1 MCSASVCQGLY
12 GNCLLLLFWLSFHLF
27 YPHLVFSLLEN
38 FIMHTKCFDQTHLR
52 LLISSSVFSFPI
64 SCVHFKTQVS
74 LVLTSRACME
84 DYVLEHAA
92 SLSIPQHQPSIVH
105 SSSASMGPHDSSFR
119 IHPRHC
125 LTQSCSGLQGQ
136 IAFLA

>member
-1 MCSASVCQGLY
+1 MSRALWKLPFAVVLALISLI
-12 GNCLLLLFWLSFHLF
+12 LSSLF
-27 YPHLVFSLLEN
+27 FSLLEN
-38 FIMHTKCFDQTHLR
+38 FITHTKCFDQTHLR
-52 LLISSSVFSFPI
+52 LLNSSSVFSFPI
-64 SCVHFKTQVS
+64 SCVCFKN
-74 LVLTSRACME
+74 VLTSRACME

-105 SSSASMGPHDSSFR
+105 SSSVSVGPHDASFR